1 MVRSAAEKA
10 LLTSWKMSKPGQ
22 SRFLC
27 HLIRSLVPEGF
38 AMEPPLLEHRP
49 LSFSELEDMLVR
61 YAHHAEVTLVIEEAL
76 KRRLSDAPKGG
87 A

>member
-1 MVRSAAEKA
+1 
-10 LLTSWKMSKPGQ
+10 
-22 SRFLC
+22 
-27 HLIRSLVPEGF
+27 
-38 AMEPPLLEHRP
+38 MEPPLLEHRP